1 MIFFY
6 QNRFQGQ
13 PEVYKSFREILL
25 TYQNQQRNM
34 KEGLGQN
41 PYTNKPMLTEA
52 EVDTQVASLFQ
63 NQEDLLS
70 EVVKYLR
77 PDDLSALSGS
87 GVSTSTNLK
96 C

>member
-1 MIFFY
+1 MIFFC

-13 PEVYKSFREILL
+13 PEVYKSFREILI
-25 TYQNQQRNM
+25 TYQNQQRNV
-34 KEGLGQN
+34 KEGLGEN
-41 PYTNKPMLTEA
+41 RYTNKSMLNEA
-52 EVDTQVASLFQ
+52 EVYAHVTSLFQ

-70 EVVKYLR
+70 EFVKYLR
-77 PDDLSALSGS
+77 PDDLSALSAS